1 MSKLRAAVIGVGHLG
16 KEHAR
21 IYHELPGVELISLCD
36 LDGSK
41 AERAQALGTQFT
53 TNFRELLGKIDLAS
67 IATPTSTH
75 FQIAKEVLQA
85 GVHILIEKPITTRL
99 EEADELIDIAR
110 QKNLTL
116 KVGHL
121 ERYNAAIRR
130 VQQIAKNIR
139 FLEIHRLGPF
149 NARISDCGVVLDLM
163 IHDIDIVL
171 QLVKSEIASIDAIGI
186 NVLTPYEDLANVRI
200 KFKNNTIANLTA
212 SRLTPEAQR
221 KIRIFQEDAYISLDY
236 VAQTAQIFRKASLPQ
251 ALFGGKI
258 SREQMDIQK
267 EEPLKAELE
276 DFVRSVARGSDHGKP
291 DIHAR
296 EALRVALQILESI
309 KENAPQP
316 LDVS

>member
-1 MSKLRAAVIGVGHLG
+1 MKKLKAAVIGVGHLG

-21 IYHELPGVELISLCD
+21 IYSQMPNVELVAICD
-36 LDGSK
+36 LDDSK
-41 AERAQALGTQFT
+41 KERADALGTRFT
-53 TNFRELLGKIDLAS
+53 TNYKEILNSVDLAS
-67 IATPTSTH
+67 ISTPTVSH
-75 FQIAKEVLQA
+75 YQVAREILNA
-85 GVHILIEKPITTRL
+85 GIHVLIEKPITSQL
-99 EEADELIDIAR
+99 SDADELIEIAKD
-110 QKNLTL
+110 KNLTL
-116 KVGHL
+116 KVGHV
-121 ERYNAAIRR
+121 ERYNAGFKR
-130 VQQIAKNIR
+130 VEQIAKNIR

-186 NVLTPYEDLANVRI
+186 NVLTPFEDIANVRV
-200 KFKNNTIANLTA
+200 KFKNNTIADLTA

-236 VAQTAQIFRKASLPQ
+236 VAQKGQIFKKASLPQ

-258 SREQMDIQK
+258 SREDIEIQK

-276 DFVRSVARGSDHGKP
+276 DFIRCVENGSLNGKP
-291 DIHAR
+291 DVQAR
-296 EALRVALQILESI
+296 EALRIALQVLQSI

-316 LDVS
+316 IHA

>member
-1 MSKLRAAVIGVGHLG
+1 MKKLKAAVIGVGHLG

-21 IYHELPGVELISLCD
+21 IYSQMPNVELVAICD
-36 LDGSK
+36 LDDSK
-41 AERAQALGTQFT
+41 KERADALGTRFT
-53 TNFRELLGKIDLAS
+53 TNYKEILNSVDLAS
-67 IATPTSTH
+67 ISTPTVSH
-75 FQIAKEVLQA
+75 YQVAREILNA
-85 GVHILIEKPITTRL
+85 GIHVLIEKPITSQL
-99 EEADELIDIAR
+99 SDADELIEIAKD
-110 QKNLTL
+110 KNLTL
-116 KVGHL
+116 KVGHV
-121 ERYNAAIRR
+121 ERYNAGFKR
-130 VQQIAKNIR
+130 VEQIAKNIR

-186 NVLTPYEDLANVRI
+186 NVLTPFEDIANVRV
-200 KFKNNTIANLTA
+200 KFKNNTIADLTA

-236 VAQTAQIFRKASLPQ
+236 ASQKGQIFRKASLPQ

-258 SREQMDIQK
+258 SREEIEIQK

-276 DFVRSVARGSDHGKP
+276 DFVHSIEKGSLNGKP
-291 DIHAR
+291 DVQAR
-296 EALRVALQILESI
+296 EALKVALQVLQSI

-316 LDVS
+316 IHA